1 MSLIRPQAR
10 AALWR
15 WREVLA
21 GGGAAA
27 LGLWWVLGGAG
38 IVHWLGWVVIAAAG
52 ALGLAGVQRARFRTG
67 AGGPGVV
74 VIDEGLIAYL
84 GPQTGGA
91 VALSE
96 MTALA
101 LDANGTRRWLL
112 SQPGQ
117 PDLAIPLDAEGAD
130 ALFDAFATLPGL
142 RSGQVVAAMRRP
154 APGQHLLWERAGRIS
169 EQISKRPRLH

>member
-10 AALWR
+10 AAMWR
-15 WREVLA
+15 WREVL
-21 GGGAAA
+21 GSGALAA
-27 LGLWWVLGGAG
+27 MGLWWVLGGIG
-38 IVHWLGWVVIAAAG
+38 IVHWLGWMLIAAAV
-52 ALGLAGVQRARFRTG
+52 ALLLAGIQRARFRTG

-84 GPQTGGA
+84 GPHNGGT

-101 LDANGTRRWLL
+101 LDARDPRRWLL

-130 ALFDAFATLPGL
+130 ALFDAFTALPGL
-142 RSGQVVAAMRRP
+142 HSGKMVTAMRR
-154 APGQHLLWERAGRIS
+154 AEPGRHLLWQRTAQGAARL
-169 EQISKRPRLH
+169 RLH

>member
-21 GGGAAA
+21 GTGAVA
-27 LGLWWVLGGAG
+27 LGLWWVIGGAG
-38 IVHWLGWVVIAAAG
+38 IVPWLGWVLIAAAL
-52 ALGLAGVQRARFRTG
+52 ALVLAGVQRGRFRTG

-74 VIDEGLIAYL
+74 VVDEGLIAYL
-84 GPQTGGA
+84 GPHTGGT

-101 LDANGTRRWLL
+101 LDAQGPRRWRL

-117 PDLAIPLDAEGAD
+117 PDLDIPLDAEGAE
-130 ALFDAFATLPGL
+130 ALFDAFAALPGL
-142 RSGQVVAAMRRP
+142 RSGQIVAAMRRP
-154 APGQHLLWERAGRIS
+154 AAGEHLLWERSGQARA
-169 EQISKRPRLH
+169 RPRLH

>member
-1 MSLIRPQAR
+1 M
-10 AALWR
+10 
-15 WREVLA
+15 
-21 GGGAAA
+21 
-27 LGLWWVLGGAG
+27 
-38 IVHWLGWVVIAAAG
+38 
-52 ALGLAGVQRARFRTG
+52 
-67 AGGPGVV
+67 V

-96 MTALA
+96 MTALM

-154 APGQHLLWERAGRIS
+154 APGQHLLWERASRGA
-169 EQISKRPRLH
+169 KRPRLH

>member
-15 WREVLA
+15 WREVA
-21 GGGAAA
+21 VGGALAA
-27 LGLWWVLGGAG
+27 LGLWWVLGGVG
-38 IVHWLGWVVIAAAG
+38 IVHWLGWVLIAASA
-52 ALGLAGVQRARFRTG
+52 ALALAGVQRARFRG
-67 AGGPGVV
+67 GGGGPGVV
-74 VIDEGLIAYL
+74 AVDEGLVAYF

-101 LDANGTRRWLL
+101 LDTRAPRRWLL

-130 ALFDAFATLPGL
+130 ALFDAFAALPGL
-142 RSGQVVAAMRRP
+142 RAGQILAAMRDEEGGTRVLWARDAP
-154 APGQHLLWERAGRIS
+154 APE
-169 EQISKRPRLH
+169 RPRLH

>member
-21 GGGAAA
+21 AAGAGA

-38 IVHWLGWVVIAAAG
+38 IVHWLGWVLIAAAL
-52 ALGLAGVQRARFRTG
+52 AMVPAGVQRTRFRTG

-84 GPQTGGA
+84 GPHTGGT

-96 MTALA
+96 MTSLA
-101 LDANGTRRWLL
+101 LDAHGPRRWLL

-117 PDLAIPLDAEGAD
+117 PDLSIPLDAEGAE
-130 ALFDAFATLPGL
+130 ALFDAFAALPGL
-142 RSGQVVAAMRRP
+142 RSGQIVAAMHRP
-154 APGQHLLWERAGRIS
+154 AAGQHLLWQRGGPSAA
-169 EQISKRPRLH
+169 RPRLH

>member
-15 WREVLA
+15 WREVL
-21 GGGAAA
+21 GGGALAA
-27 LGLWWVLGGAG
+27 TGLWWVLGGVG
-38 IVHWLGWVVIAAAG
+38 IVQWLGWLLIAAAA
-52 ALGLAGVQRARFRTG
+52 ALILAGVQRARFRTG

-84 GPQTGGA
+84 GPHTGGT

-96 MTALA
+96 MTTLA
-101 LDANGTRRWLL
+101 LDANGPRRWLL

-130 ALFDAFATLPGL
+130 ALFDVFAALPGL
-142 RSGQVVAAMRRP
+142 RSGQIVTAMRRP
-154 APGQHLLWERAGRIS
+154 APGHHLLWQRAGQETER
-169 EQISKRPRLH
+169 RRLH

>member
-1 MSLIRPQAR
+1 MRLIRPQAR

-15 WREVLA
+15 WREVL
-21 GGGAAA
+21 GGGALASM
-27 LGLWWVLGGAG
+27 GLWWVLQGLG
-38 IVHWLGWVVIAAAG
+38 IVPWLGWLLMAAAA
-52 ALGLAGVQRARFRTG
+52 ALILAGVQRARFRTG

-74 VIDEGLIAYL
+74 VIDEGLIAYF
-84 GPQTGGA
+84 GPHTGGT

-101 LDANGTRRWLL
+101 LDANGPRRWLL

-130 ALFDAFATLPGL
+130 GLFDIFAALPGL
-142 RSGQVVAAMRRP
+142 RSGQMIAAMRR
-154 APGQHLLWERAGRIS
+154 ADPGYHLLWRRAGQETGQR
-169 EQISKRPRLH
+169 RLH

>member
-15 WREVLA
+15 WREALGSLA
-21 GGGAAA
+21 FAA
-27 LGLWWVLGGAG
+27 LGLWWVLGGIG
-38 IVHWLGWVVIAAAG
+38 IVHWLGWVLIAASA
-52 ALGLAGVQRARFRTG
+52 ALMLAGVQRARFRG
-67 AGGPGVV
+67 ASGGPGVV

-84 GPQTGGA
+84 GPHTGGT

-101 LDANGTRRWLL
+101 LDATGPRRWLL

-130 ALFDAFATLPGL
+130 ALFDAFAALPGL
-142 RSGQVVAAMRRP
+142 RSGQIVAAMRRP
-154 APGQHLLWERAGRIS
+154 APGHHLLWQRAGQGEER
-169 EQISKRPRLH
+169 RRLH